1 MTRRGRLTSLGLS
14 LGLLLGPLGSVT
26 PAAAQRHAKPP
37 APAATPVAP
46 VSAAPQA
53 APTTAAAP
61 STSTSDGAKKDE
73 AKARF
78 ERGMT
83 LFDKK
88 VWDAALVEFLA
99 SRSAFPTRSNT
110 QNAAICLRNLNRF
123 DEALDTFEAL
133 LKEFPSLSPTD
144 RSAVDKEIAELQQLV
159 GAIEIRT
166 QESGALITIDGRERG
181 ATPAA
186 SLRVSAGTHVL
197 RVYKDGFAPVEKRVA
212 VAGKE
217 TASVDA
223 TLEPLAQSGRLSV
236 TEDGGKGAEVL
247 VDNVVVGKT
256 PWQGLIGTGEHVV
269 FLRGEGNLGTQ
280 PANATVRINQVTP
293 IVLALE
299 ALDCTLR
306 VEPTPSG
313 ASVAV
318 DGVVVGNGLWDGR
331 LRKGRHKIE
340 VAQAGFLPQL
350 RSLDLPAAAHE
361 RIAVQLERDPDS
373 PLWQA
378 QKKPKIF
385 AELNGSFPLALL
397 LGGDVAASGSA
408 SFPLGVVARAH
419 LGYEL
424 TNGLG
429 FGLAA
434 GYLYLARDVDGRP
447 TAIRPVGKAEAPGT
461 ANDKLSLKGLLV
473 GGSAH
478 LHRSTLGSKVP
489 LLLRVGVGALLAS
502 ETDRRS
508 GEFTPAGGP
517 PLQVDTAK
525 TSVDVPHLYVAPEV
539 RVGYRLG
546 ERVELSAGVEVMVLV
561 ALKEARWNPTT
572 GVVLGNQG
580 LAGYDSQTLFGS
592 TLLLVNP
599 GVGARFDF

>member
-1 MTRRGRLTSLGLS
+1 MTRRGRFTSFVVLLTVLAAA
-14 LGLLLGPLGSVT
+14 T
-26 PAAAQRHAKPP
+26 PAAAQRRPKPKP
-37 APAATPVAP
+37 
-46 VSAAPQA
+46 
-53 APTTAAAP
+53 APTTAPTPAAAP
-61 STSTSDGAKKDE
+61 AAPAAPATPAAPGGAATATDAKKEE

-88 VWDAALVEFLA
+88 VWDAALVEFLE
-99 SRSAFPTRSNT
+99 SRAAYATRSNT

-123 DEALDTFEAL
+123 DEALDMFEAL
-133 LKEFPSLSPTD
+133 VKEFPSLSPTD
-144 RSAVDKEIAELQQLV
+144 RSAVDKEIGELQQLV

-166 QESGALITIDGRERG
+166 QENGAQITIDGRERG
-181 ATPAA
+181 MTPAPA
-186 SLRVSAGTHVL
+186 LRVSAGTHVL
-197 RVYKDGFAPVEKRVA
+197 RVYKEGFAPVEKRVE
-212 VAGKE
+212 VAGKQSLIVEAKLE
-217 TASVDA
+217 TLS
-223 TLEPLAQSGRLSV
+223 QSGRLSV

-247 VDNVVVGKT
+247 VDGVVVGKT
-256 PWQGLIGTGEHVV
+256 PWQGLVATGEHVV

-299 ALDCTLR
+299 TLDCSLR
-306 VEPTPSG
+306 VEPTPNG
-313 ASVAV
+313 ATVAV

-340 VAQAGFLPQL
+340 VAQNGFVPQV
-350 RSLDLPAAAHE
+350 RQLDLAPTTPE

-378 QKKPKIF
+378 QKKSRIF
-385 AELNGSFPLALL
+385 IEVAPSFLLALL
-397 LGGDVAASGSA
+397 LGGDVSDSGSA
-408 SFPLGVVARAH
+408 SFPLGFAGRAH
-419 LGYEL
+419 VGYEL
-424 TNGLG
+424 PS
-429 FGLAA
+429 GLAFGIDA
-434 GYLYLARDVDGRP
+434 GYLYLARNVDGRD
-447 TAIRPVGKAEAPGT
+447 TVLRPVGKAVAPGT

-473 GGSAH
+473 GGSAM
-478 LHRSTLGSKVP
+478 LHRNTFGEKIP
-489 LLLRVGVGALLAS
+489 LTLRVGVGALLAS

-508 GEFTPAGGP
+508 GDFTPAGGMP
-517 PLQVDTAK
+517 ITVDTAK
-525 TSVDVPHLYVAPEV
+525 TAVDVPHLYIAPEV

-546 ERVELSAGVEVMVLV
+546 DHFEVSAGVEVMVLV
-561 ALKEARWNPTT
+561 ALKDARWDPTN

-580 LAGYDSQTLFGS
+580 LAGYDNQTLFGT